1 MKKITIIIPCYNVER
16 YIAKCIR
23 SVFQQD
29 LHEDEFEVIIVDDD
43 SPDGSLA
50 IAREVTQ
57 NRKNITIISQ
67 ENKGLGGARNTG
79 VLNATGEYLLF
90 LDSDDWLLPNVLK
103 NLLIIAEQDALDIL
117 EFSAQGINS
126 EGKILYQIS
135 NNSTV
140 FNSGFDYYNNI
151 RYMNSACNKL
161 YRRDFL
167 RKNNILFLEQIFIE
181 DFEFNTRCLASVK
194 KIKATD
200 LLVSQFLQST
210 NSITRNT
217 DGVKKNKMITDI
229 IFVIRETSK
238 LYKKCSK
245 NKQTDLFF
253 LERLNFLVSTLF
265 YQLVKRKSSYKE
277 MKVIKAKLIEE
288 DLFYVNQQIFDG
300 KKNIFRILLVKN
312 LWLYQVAE
320 LLNK

>member
-16 YIAKCIR
+16 YIAKCIS

-103 NLLIIAEQDALDIL
+103 NLLIIAEQDDLDIL

-181 DFEFNTRCLASVK
+181 DFEFNTRCFSSVK
-194 KIKATD
+194 RIRATD
-200 LLVSQFLQST
+200 LVVAQFLQSE

-217 DGVKKNKMITDI
+217 DDSKKNKMISDI
-229 IFVIRETSK
+229 IAVI
-238 LYKKCSK
+238 KKTHNLSTEFPTC
-245 NKQTDLFF
+245 KQTDLFF
-253 LERLNFLVSTLF
+253 LERMNFLVATLF
-265 YQLVKRKSSYKE
+265 FQLVKRRSSYEEVKALKSQLIKE
-277 MKVIKAKLIEE
+277 DV
-288 DLFYVNQQIFDG
+288 FYVNHQIFDV
-300 KKNIFRILLVKN
+300 KKNIFRILLLKN
-312 LWLYQVAE
+312 LWLYPVVRFF
-320 LLNK
+320 K